1 LPVSISSLNN
11 EQPSDYILIQNYPN
25 PFNPG
30 TVISYQLGSVSNV
43 SIKVY
48 NILGIEV
55 STLVNTRQNQG
66 MHEVNFNATVNG
78 IALAGGTYFCRL
90 MAEDLLTG
98 EKFTSTRTM
107 ILLK

>member
-1 LPVSISSLNN
+1 
-11 EQPSDYILIQNYPN
+11 
-25 PFNPG
+25 
-30 TVISYQLGSVSNV
+30 
-43 SIKVY
+43 
-48 NILGIEV
+48 
-55 STLVNTRQNQG
+55 